1 MPPYAY
7 TPGVMMAWV
16 TDLPNW
22 VNNRTTSVEY
32 RFLSSMQGS
41 LGVGANLDKW
51 TPDDFAVAKDM
62 IAAYKQV
69 RETVQHGSLYR
80 LISPQLNIEYSAT
93 ESVSLDKQQAVLFT
107 FLHFSRKVT
116 PSLAFVSVV
125 SIPTGNIICASSI
138 APRAL
143 NAPQVASGSY
153 WMHHGIDMLLRG
165 DFQAAGVVL

>member
-1 MPPYAY
+1 
-7 TPGVMMAWV
+7 MMAWV

-62 IAAYKQV
+62 IAAYKQA
-69 RETVQHGSLYR
+69 LYR

-107 FLHFSRKVT
+107 FLHFSRKGY
-116 PSLAFVSVV
+116 PF
-125 SIPTGNIICASSI
+125 
-138 APRAL
+138 PR
-143 NAPQVASGSY
+143 VC
-153 WMHHGIDMLLRG
+153 LRG
-165 DFQAAGVVL
+165 LDPNRQYHLRFIHSAKGVECSAGGQRKLLDAPWN